1 MVLKL
6 NFIIS
11 PEELPNGS
19 NYIHRRVSI
28 ASDIQTGED

>member
-11 PEELPNGS
+11 PEELPNDS
-19 NYIHRRVSI
+19 NYSHRRVSI
-28 ASDIQTGED
+28 ASDIQMEED